1 MYADADDGSL
11 YNMDNP
17 AVFRRFKKSAS
28 AACFHAAF
36 FASVMNDSFVR
47 LQLPCWDAPYFQ
59 ADDSQKDQF
68 AVGAGR
74 GVPPNADPRPDPN
87 PLILCSPSNFKAIRH
102 VGTMTIDDT
111 RDAAILAQG
120 GPIYVFD
127 DDPMV
132 IADDPMVITDD
143 DDDDDGIVFL
153 PSPTNPDVIDNDI
166 IITHVVNP

>member
-1 MYADADDGSL
+1 MTCRLVLKRGPMQPHSHTSGLLSIHTTPPPTIPEMYADADDGSL

-102 VGTMTIDDT
+102 VGTMTIDDM

-120 GPIYVFD
+120 GAHLRF
-127 DDPMV
+127 
-132 IADDPMVITDD
+132 
-143 DDDDDGIVFL
+143 
-153 PSPTNPDVIDNDI
+153 
-166 IITHVVNP
+166 